1 MVRKFSYYT
10 ADLFFFVLRISF
22 SVSDSYI
29 WAKNLGQFYLF
40 MNIMH
45 VLTQQ
50 MFLSPYSMPIIVLDM
65 RVSTEQKLQKFCP
78 HGIFILFQED
88 RE

>member
-1 MVRKFSYYT
+1 MVRNFSYYT
-10 ADLFFFVLRISF
+10 SDLFFFVLRISF

-50 MFLSPYSMPIIVLDM
+50 MF
-65 RVSTEQKLQKFCP
+65 
-78 HGIFILFQED
+78 
-88 RE
+88 